1 MQRIIRF
8 LARVTL
14 VIVIVLVATWVCG
27 TVADRAPGLV
37 AAAIFL
43 GALGVFLVIEERT

>member
-8 LARVTL
+8 LARMTL
-14 VIVIVLVATWVCG
+14 AIVIVLVATWVCG
-27 TVADRAPGLV
+27 TIADEAPALV
-37 AAAIFL
+37 AVAIFF

>member
-8 LARVTL
+8 LARCAL
-14 VIVIVLVATWVCG
+14 IIVIVLVATWVCG
-27 TVADRAPGLV
+27 TIADEAPGLV

-43 GALGVFLVIEERT
+43 GALGVFLVIEQRT